1 VKLRLR
7 CKLQESIPP
16 KTRFLDR
23 LEVNVED
30 FELMRQIT
38 IGQYLATGSILHRLD
53 PRTKILAFGL
63 LILAVV
69 ILPSL
74 TALFAALLIVLG
86 CVALARLPLA
96 FATASLRPALP
107 ILLFLAALQ
116 LLFGWGARG
125 DNCTTLWSFWVFRFG
140 TCSVMAVLSMLLR
153 LSSLILLTGL
163 LSMTSTLSELNHG
176 MENLI
181 KPFSRIGL
189 PAHELA
195 LTFTLALRFVPTLAE
210 ELEKLLKA
218 QAARGADIRLG
229 SNPVQRVRHFL
240 PVLVPLFVNTL
251 DRGEELAEAMEAR
264 GYTGG
269 TGRTQYNQL
278 VFNNADAF
286 AIGLTVMLVAGLF
299 LLPFASIDQQFI
311 LLLTRIFIR

>member
-1 VKLRLR
+1 MNL
-7 CKLQESIPP
+7 
-16 KTRFLDR
+16 
-23 LEVNVED
+23 ED

-38 IGQYLATGSILHRLD
+38 IGQYLGTGSLLHHLD

-63 LILAVV
+63 LILTVV
-69 ILPSL
+69 FLSSP
-74 TALFAALLIVLG
+74 TALCAALLIVLA
-86 CVALARLPLA
+86 CIAFARLPLA

-107 ILLFLAALQ
+107 IVLVLAGLQ
-116 LLFGWGARG
+116 LLFGWGAQG
-125 DNCTTLWSFWVFRFG
+125 ANCPTLWSFWLFRLSA
-140 TCSVMAVLSMLLR
+140 CSTMAVLSMLLR
-153 LSSLILLTGL
+153 LTSLILLVGL

-176 MENLI
+176 MENLLR
-181 KPFSRIGL
+181 PFARIGL

-229 SNPVQRVRHFL
+229 SNPVQRARHFL

-269 TGRTQYNQL
+269 TGRTQYIQL
-278 VFNNADAF
+278 VFNRADGF
-286 AIGLTVMLVAGLF
+286 ALGLVVLLVTGLF
-299 LLPFASIDQQFI
+299 LLPFASIDQLFI
-311 LLLTRIFIR
+311 LLLTRIFIQ